1 MRLAGNKP
9 NKPVERTRRKGRA
22 NGQQLPLRRVLRED
36 RSGSG
41 LENAHQVNAL
51 DELLVLLSLVVGQLS
66 FVGFSGQL
74 IEPGLRLHV
83 ELEVHDPLSDFW
95 RQAFSERPQKA
106 IENSMAHIFHVTQ
119 PAEEE

>member
-1 MRLAGNKP
+1 MRLAGSKP
-9 NKPVERTRRKGRA
+9 NKSVERTRRKGRA

-66 FVGFSGQL
+66 VVGFGGQL
-74 IEPGLRLHV
+74 LEPGLRLRV
-83 ELEVHDPLSDFW
+83 ELEAHDPLGDFW
-95 RQAFSERPQKA
+95 CQAFSERPQKA
-106 IENSMAHIFHVTQ
+106 IENSSAHVSYVTR
-119 PAEEE
+119 AA